1 MARRPGV
8 FNSLRRFFNSL
19 LLTFNGSSEPSS
31 GAGGSALNCVCIRE
45 MRSELILVEVLKI
58 LLQFLISSLKISNYF
73 SEARPANR
81 TDSALLT
88 VLSQFSYDKS
98 LWVISELEKPKCGV
112 KVNKIKTKIN
122 LIAIP
127 QKQLGDHFSQYSS
140 NYELA
145 NL

>member
-1 MARRPGV
+1 M
-8 FNSLRRFFNSL
+8 NSFEKKEQNLNQLIDKLNS
-19 LLTFNGSSEPSS
+19 
-31 GAGGSALNCVCIRE
+31 
-45 MRSELILVEVLKI
+45 M
-58 LLQFLISSLKISNYF
+58 SLSY
-73 SEARPANR
+73 
-81 TDSALLT
+81 
-88 VLSQFSYDKS
+88 SQPT
-98 LWVISELEKPKCGV
+98 SELEKIKCGV